1 MDRTACV
8 YAGLRSERSEDR
20 KGTFSEQSFCL
31 QCFIISCDLHK
42 FIIHCDLPSVSSRA
56 AVTCGR
62 ACLGGPT
69 PQKITVR
76 HTTSWV
82 PPTQVS
88 FHHIARD
95 ITRDI
100 MLCSQPIPCQTCSSC
115 AASAAR
121 SAPRAIAIAPR
132 NYNNQWFTRSR
143 QQRIKAYQTETR
155 LQVPAMH
162 AMSDEA
168 A

>member
-42 FIIHCDLPSVSSRA
+42 FIIHCDLPCVSSRA

-76 HTTSWV
+76 HTTSL
-82 PPTQVS
+82 PPGYLLLKSLSITSHETSHETSCCARNQFPVRRAHPALRVLQGLHLVVS
-88 FHHIARD
+88 PSRHATTTTNGSPVAVSSVSRHTKRKHD
-95 ITRDI
+95 CRSQRCTR
-100 MLCSQPIPCQTCSSC
+100 
-115 AASAAR
+115 
-121 SAPRAIAIAPR
+121 
-132 NYNNQWFTRSR
+132 
-143 QQRIKAYQTETR
+143 
-155 LQVPAMH
+155 
-162 AMSDEA
+162 
-168 A
+168 